1 MLNRQRRHPVDR
13 DGLGELAADV
23 LDSLECDAD
32 EAAICLVSDRR
43 MRQMNRDFR
52 HKDRTTDVLSF
63 PCDDAL
69 PPGERHLGD
78 IVISVE
84 QAARQARAGLEH
96 ELRVLTIHGL
106 LHLMGHDHET
116 DDGTMMRL
124 QNRLVR
130 RFAPAAR

>member
-1 MLNRQRRHPVDR
+1 MDR
-13 DGLGELAADV
+13 AGLGELAAEV
-23 LDSLECDAD
+23 LGALECDAD

-52 HKDRTTDVLSF
+52 AKDRTTDVLSF
-63 PCDDAL
+63 PCDETL
-69 PPGERHLGD
+69 PEGERHLGD

-96 ELRVLTIHGL
+96 ELKVLTIHGL

-116 DDGTMMRL
+116 DDGAMMRL
-124 QNRLVR
+124 QKRLVR
-130 RFAPAAR
+130 RFAPAAS